1 MQLCLIFRILPS
13 RKSGPHI
20 CTESFLAYVQRFDIV
35 PQPNPQR
42 PSQKGSFVEPSTGM
56 YCLKRAQRSNG
67 SSFGDVIALEH
78 IRALV
83 DLVPRFGESADK
95 RLSKET
101 VLEHVSEF
109 RLNSKYFQK
118 ELFYALQ

>member
-1 MQLCLIFRILPS
+1 MFHVIPSRRSPPQLC
-13 RKSGPHI
+13 
-20 CTESFLAYVQRFDIV
+20 TDMFLAYVQHFDIV

-42 PSQKGSFVEPSTGM
+42 PNQKGSYVEPSTGM
-56 YCLKRAQRSNG
+56 YCLKRARRSDG
-67 SSFGDVIALEH
+67 SFFGDVIVLNH

-83 DLVPRFGESADK
+83 DLVPRFGEAAEK
-95 RLSKET
+95 FLSKET

-109 RLNSKYFQK
+109 RLNKYFQK

>member
-1 MQLCLIFRILPS
+1 M
-13 RKSGPHI
+13 
-20 CTESFLAYVQRFDIV
+20 V
-35 PQPNPQR
+35 PQPNPQC

-67 SSFGDVIALEH
+67 SFFGDVIALEH

-83 DLVPRFGESADK
+83 DLVPRFGMSAEK

-109 RLNSKYFQK
+109 RLNKYFEK
-118 ELFYALQ
+118 ELFYALR